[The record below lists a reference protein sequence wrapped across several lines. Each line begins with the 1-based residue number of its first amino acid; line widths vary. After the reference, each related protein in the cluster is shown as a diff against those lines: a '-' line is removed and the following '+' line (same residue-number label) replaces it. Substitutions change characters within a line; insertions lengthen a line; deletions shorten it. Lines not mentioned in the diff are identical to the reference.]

1 MTLVSV
7 DDKATNSAR
16 SVNPTLRDIVYRAL
30 WRLNV
35 YSVRETP
42 ADNEVNA
49 CIAEFNAM
57 MQGWFLQ
64 DCIASYTE
72 YGLNDTPSIDIGTTN
87 SLYYD
92 DCLIDNLSLRLIEL
106 YNLDPRS
113 FRTAVIRANQS
124 LDRVINLKRDKEFNN
139 GTFRSNFDATLKNTP
154 DIERSYAYI
163 ATGV

>member
-30 WRLNV
+30 YRLNI

-57 MQGWFLQ
+57 MQSWYLNN
-64 DCIASYTE
+64 IVVSYSE
-72 YGLNDTPSIDIGTTN
+72 FNLDDTPSLPIGTTN
-87 SLYYD
+87 PLYYE
-92 DCLIDNLSLRLIEL
+92 DCLVDNLCLRLIEL
-106 YNLDPRS
+106 YNLDPKL
-113 FRTAVIRANQS
+113 FRQIYVRANEA
-124 LDRVINLKRDKEFNN
+124 LDKVTNLKREKEFN
-139 GTFRSNFDATLKNTP
+139 GDTFRSDFDGSLKNTP
-154 DIERSYAYI
+154 DIDRVFTYYTS
-163 ATGV
+163 G